1 MKKTATTI
9 TVQSESKVKATGEHF
24 NGNAKPVFCITTGE
38 VFASVTDAAKAVG
51 SSQNNL
57 SAHLAGITSH
67 CKGKRFCFISKVTEH
82 LDEIAIEFRT
92 RSEKVAAYDKIL
104 AEQEAIRKANEE
116 LARRKEEIA
125 KHKENIKKLR
135 AQLEKETASMQEA
148 EAQLNALT
156 ETNNAA

>member
-67 CKGKRFCFISKVTEH
+67 CKGKHFCFISKVTEH
-82 LDEIAIEFRT
+82 LDEIASEFRI
-92 RSEKVAAYDKIL
+92 RSKKVAAYDKII
-104 AEQEAIRKANEE
+104 AEQEAVKKANEE
-116 LARRKEEIA
+116 FA
-125 KHKENIKKLR
+125 KHKANVEKLR

>member
-9 TVQSESKVKATGEHF
+9 TVQNTSSVKATGEHF

-82 LDEIAIEFRT
+82 LDEIAIEFRI
-92 RSEKVAAYDKIL
+92 RNAKVAAYDKIL
-104 AEQEAIRKANEE
+104 AEQEAVKKANEE
-116 LARRKEEIA
+116 FA
-125 KHKENIKKLR
+125 KHKANVEKLR
-135 AQLEKETASMQEA
+135 KQLEKETASMQAA

-156 ETNNAA
+156 ETNAA

>member
-82 LDEIAIEFRT
+82 LDEIASEFRI
-92 RSEKVAAYDKIL
+92 RNEKVAAYDKIIDKQ
-104 AEQEAIRKANEE
+104 AAIKKANEE
-116 LARRKEEIA
+116 FA
-125 KHKENIKKLR
+125 KHKENIEKLR

-148 EAQLNALT
+148 EDQRNALT
-156 ETNNAA
+156 ETNAA

>member
-24 NGNAKPVFCITTGE
+24 NGNTKPVFCITTGE

-67 CKGKRFCFISKVTEH
+67 CKGKHFCFISKVTEH
-82 LDEIAIEFRT
+82 LDEIASEFRI
-92 RSEKVAAYDKIL
+92 RSEKVAAYDKII
-104 AEQEAIRKANEE
+104 AEQEAVKKANEE
-116 LARRKEEIA
+116 FA
-125 KHKENIKKLR
+125 KHKANIEKLR
-135 AQLEKETASMQEA
+135 KQLEKEMASMQEA

-156 ETNNAA
+156 ETAA